1 MYLEIVMADRRSI
14 LQEILENDA
23 HINTMRRDPVYARIK
38 NNLDKL
44 EKRRFGSVT
53 VNIPSPDDPEKIVEV
68 RCNSPEMREII
79 LKYKEMRAEFD
90 DQIGE
95 LQTRKARLQEQ
106 LFKNRL

>member
-1 MYLEIVMADRRSI
+1 MADRRSI

>member
-1 MYLEIVMADRRSI
+1 MYLRFVMADRRSI

-23 HINTMRRDPVYARIK
+23 QINRVRRDPVYARIK

-53 VNIPSPDDPEKIVEV
+53 VNVPSPDDPGKVVEI
-68 RCNSPEMREII
+68 RCNSSEMREIV
-79 LKYKEMRAEFD
+79 LKYRDMRAEFD

-95 LQTRKARLQEQ
+95 LLTRKASLQKQ
-106 LFKNRL
+106 LFKNKI